1 MKNFCLPSGKVT
13 LQWKDPPFLMG
24 KSTISTGPLS
34 IAMLNYQRVTILRS
48 GCLGK
53 KHKFSLARFMFSTEI
68 SYESRLATH
77 PLICVNYSCGCYIW
91 YDLFVSPHSD
101 KQFLRRKPVDFGQGK
116 TSALE
121 QTGGNRGNSPIR
133 HGQLGYSW

>member
-1 MKNFCLPSGKVT
+1 METPWLT
-13 LQWKDPPFLMG
+13 LVMAVSVWKCEEFL
-24 KSTISTGPLS
+24 
-34 IAMLNYQRVTILRS
+34 LNNLKKW
-48 GCLGK
+48 LFGK
-53 KHKFSLARFMFSTEI
+53 KHHFSLARFMFSTA

-116 TSALE
+116 TNALE